1 MVYLQ
6 KKKDYQIY
14 KGFMLSLN
22 KKEYTASAYANPVFV
37 GNNLAKIKR
46 AINQYLRD
54 EKYRD
59 TNEIY
64 HIK

>member
-1 MVYLQ
+1 M
-6 KKKDYQIY
+6 KKEYQTY
-14 KGFMLSLN
+14 KGYGINLIQ
-22 KKEYTASAYANPVFV
+22 KEYTALSYANPGFF
-37 GNNLAKIKR
+37 GSNLSKIKR

-54 EKYRD
+54 EKYTD